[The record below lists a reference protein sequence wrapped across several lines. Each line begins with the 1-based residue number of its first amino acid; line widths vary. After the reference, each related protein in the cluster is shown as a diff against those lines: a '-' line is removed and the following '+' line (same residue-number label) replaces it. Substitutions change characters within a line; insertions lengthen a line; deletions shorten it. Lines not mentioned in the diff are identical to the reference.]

1 MGRLDVFLGVRAAVE
16 PMTAEGRGS
25 IVNISSIDGLMGS
38 PWIISYAASKWAAG
52 GMTKAAAM
60 ELASRSRAGEL
71 GASRSRAHPS
81 RIGTG
86 QDRSKV
92 VAMIDEHTRRSGPMG
107 PTGEPGKIAE
117 PESFLASDDS
127 SYCNGAEFVAGG
139 GFTAGY
145 GRPGRPTRSEIA
157 QAGGR
162 VAMHRSALAAPAD
175 FRSEGLRFEA
185 PAFTFVGVTNSVDS
199 VGPRPSGGALDGGE
213 APRRHVASPLVR
225 AFDQGPAFRCRL
237 DQANV
242 ESGCQRCAWREAA

>member
-86 QDRSKV
+86 AGPIEGRGDDRRTHQAV
-92 VAMIDEHTRRSGPMG
+92 RSDGP
-107 PTGEPGKIAE
+107 
-117 PESFLASDDS
+117 
-127 SYCNGAEFVAGG
+127 
-139 GFTAGY
+139 
-145 GRPGRPTRSEIA
+145 
-157 QAGGR
+157 
-162 VAMHRSALAAPAD
+162 
-175 FRSEGLRFEA
+175 
-185 PAFTFVGVTNSVDS
+185 
-199 VGPRPSGGALDGGE
+199 DG
-213 APRRHVASPLVR
+213 
-225 AFDQGPAFRCRL
+225 
-237 DQANV
+237 
-242 ESGCQRCAWREAA
+242 